1 MGIRAITYLK
11 FLPQNVYSNCVE
23 YLETRANTNSTFD
36 DMVRD
41 YPVKVSDVNL
51 NISFEGEDA
60 TYVLITKEEYINQR
74 KEVN

>member
-1 MGIRAITYLK
+1 
-11 FLPQNVYSNCVE
+11 
-23 YLETRANTNSTFD
+23 
-36 DMVRD
+36 MVRD

-60 TYVLITKEEYINQR
+60 TYVLMTKEEYINQR

>member
-1 MGIRAITYLK
+1 MPEKKYLE
-11 FLPQNVYSNCVE
+11 YR
-23 YLETRANTNSTFD
+23 YLETCAYAYSTFE

-60 TYVLITKEEYINQR
+60 TYVLMTKEEYINQR